1 MQLAEA
7 AGVWQSYIAML
18 ERGERQGSVAKL
30 RMIAKALA
38 VDVDD
43 LIADP

>member
-1 MQLAEA
+1 M
-7 AGVWQSYIAML
+7 
-18 ERGERQGSVAKL
+18 ERGERQGPVAKL

-43 LIADP
+43 LLPIHA